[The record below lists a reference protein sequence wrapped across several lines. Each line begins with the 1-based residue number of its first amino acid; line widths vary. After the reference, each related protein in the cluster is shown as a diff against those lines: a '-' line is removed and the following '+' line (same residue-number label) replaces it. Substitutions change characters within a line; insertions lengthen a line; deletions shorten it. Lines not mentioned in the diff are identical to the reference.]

1 MELFEF
7 TELPVNFLS
16 ASSITIGN
24 FDGVHLGHREIIGE
38 AVKRAK
44 RLDIPSVVVTFEP
57 HPREVIFKGR
67 RVPAIIPFSERM
79 TLISEIG
86 VDFLVKVDFTEEF
99 AELTA
104 DDFLSDIQKKLHP
117 KAIVIGHDFR
127 FGKGRE
133 GDEEFLVEA
142 GQARGFLVH
151 SVPAYNMKNEPISS
165 TRIRALIED
174 GDVRTA
180 KKLLGA
186 PFHVEGKVIRG
197 HGRGRDLGFATAN
210 LNWEAELIPP
220 DGVYAVVAY
229 LDGKRCP
236 AVVNIGTNPTFDDK
250 VLSIE
255 AHVLGFSGDIYK
267 QQIRLAFYERLREEI
282 KFKGPKELIEQI
294 KKDVS
299 NTREILTREMG
310 ESLFIGIPDLSAE
323 NGENIP

>member
-1 MELFEF
+1 MELYEF
-7 TELPVNFLS
+7 SALTDNFLS

-57 HPREVIFKGR
+57 HPREVIFKGK

-86 VDFLVKVDFTEEF
+86 VDILVKVNFTQEF
-99 AELTA
+99 AGLTA
-104 DDFLSDIQKKLHP
+104 DEFISDIQKKLHP
-117 KAIVIGHDFR
+117 KVIVIGHDFR

-133 GDEEFLVEA
+133 GDEDFLLEA

-151 SVPAYNMKNEPISS
+151 SVPAYKMKDKPVSS
-165 TRIRALIED
+165 TRIRDLIEE
-174 GDVRTA
+174 GDVHVA

-186 PFHVEGKVIRG
+186 PFHVEGQVIRG
-197 HGRGRDLGFATAN
+197 HGRGRNLGFATAN

-229 LDGKRCP
+229 LGGKKYP

-267 QQIRLAFYERLREEI
+267 QQIRLAFYKRLREEI
-282 KFKGPKELIEQI
+282 KFKGPKDLIEQI
-294 KKDVS
+294 KIDVS
-299 NTREILTREMG
+299 NTRRILTREVG
-310 ESLFIGIPDLSAE
+310 EGLFIGIPNLEAE